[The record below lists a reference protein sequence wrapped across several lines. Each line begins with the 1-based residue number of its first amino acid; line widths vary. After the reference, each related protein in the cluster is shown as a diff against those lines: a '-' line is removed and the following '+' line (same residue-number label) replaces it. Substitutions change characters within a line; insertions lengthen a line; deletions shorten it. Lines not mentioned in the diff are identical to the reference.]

1 MDFELKDVEND
12 TKIKLVEDQTVVFNR
27 PKHFIGSNGSVWA
40 SEFMRLRHLEPNL
53 FLVNKTEMSQDVG
66 PNIHLMDKLKLYS
79 ISTMETDILNVT
91 EKQDCK
97 FRLYEIQRLESLKQ
111 TVSSCLESISS

>member
-40 SEFMRLRHLEPNL
+40 SEFMRLRHLEPN
-53 FLVNKTEMSQDVG
+53 FVSGQQNR
-66 PNIHLMDKLKLYS
+66 
-79 ISTMETDILNVT
+79 NVT
-91 EKQDCK
+91 RCWP
-97 FRLYEIQRLESLKQ
+97 
-111 TVSSCLESISS
+111 